1 MAPRLQRARAL
12 PIDSPPQVPSR
23 THELSRTSDDAFRLL
38 VESVR
43 DYAIFM
49 LDPGGFVATWN
60 IGAERI
66 KGYRAEDIIG
76 KHFSRFYPSEDVR
89 SGKCEHELAV
99 AEREGRFEDEGWR
112 LRKDGSR
119 FWANVVITALHD
131 PRGKLV
137 GFAKVT
143 RDLTERRRAE
153 EERVRLEAER
163 AARDATERA
172 RVSLVTTLRS
182 IGDAVIAT
190 DPRGLVTMMNHV
202 AEGLTG
208 WSEGDARGRPLGEV
222 FHIVNEHTR
231 AIVESPVDKVLES
244 GVIVGLANHTV
255 LLARGGEEIA
265 IDDSGAPIRAGNGPI
280 EGVILVFRD
289 VRDRKAEETRRSFL
303 ADASAALGDSLD
315 YEVTVRKI
323 AALAVPRIADWCA
336 VDIVEAAELRPKRL
350 AVAHVDPTKVALA
363 LELDAKYPPR
373 PDAQTGVPNVLR
385 TGRAE
390 LIREVTDEMLVAAC
404 VDEEQLRIARSLGLR
419 SAMIVPLVARGRVLG
434 AVTFAW
440 AGHGRLYDQRD
451 LELAEEVGR
460 RCAHAIERARLF
472 ASEQTARQNA
482 DVANRAKDEFLAVLS
497 HELRTPLN
505 SIMGWSKM
513 MASPSF
519 DERRRI
525 HATEAVERNAVAMAQ
540 LIEDLLD
547 MSRIVSGKMR
557 LDVQAVDVSRI
568 MEAALETV
576 RPASEARDINIT
588 RELARGLPRLKG
600 DPARLQQVIWNLL
613 SNAVKFTPRGGTVR
627 TELRQSESTLE
638 ISVSDTGD
646 GIAPD
651 FLPHVFDP
659 FRQQE
664 AGTTRKRGGLGL
676 GLAITRQLIELHG
689 GRIEARSEGQGK
701 GSTFTVSLP
710 IPAVSRAERPSAEE
724 TSRREHAAP
733 IECPPQLEGLRV
745 LVVDDDV
752 DSRELVEAVL
762 QDCGSLVTT
771 AGSVDGALEVL
782 GRQVPDLLVSDIGMP
797 NRDGLDLIRAVRAL
811 PPGEGGDVPA
821 VALTAYA
828 RAEDR
833 REMLAAGYST
843 TVSKPVEPTEI
854 LAVVASLTRPAS
866 KHRV

>member
-1 MAPRLQRARAL
+1 DGSAFAPWASL
-12 PIDSPPQVPSR
+12 PIDQSASS
-23 THELSRTSDDAFRLL
+23 THELSRASDDAFRLL
-38 VESVR
+38 VEGVR

-60 IGAERI
+60 VGAERI

-76 KHFSRFYPSEDVR
+76 QHFSRFYPAEDVR
-89 SGKCEHELAV
+89 AGKCEYELAV
-99 AEREGRFEDEGWR
+99 ADREGRFEDEGWR

-119 FWANVVITALHD
+119 FWANVVITALRD
-131 PRGKLV
+131 PGGKLV

-163 AARDATERA
+163 AARDASERA

-190 DPRGLVTMMNHV
+190 DPRGLVTVMNHV
-202 AEGLTG
+202 AESLTG

-231 AIVESPVDKVLES
+231 ALVESPVDKVLES

-255 LLARGGEEIA
+255 LVARGGEEIA

-289 VRDRKAEETRRSFL
+289 VRDRKAEEARRSFL
-303 ADASAALGDSLD
+303 ADASTALGESLD
-315 YEVTVRKI
+315 YEVTLRQI
-323 AALAVPRIADWCA
+323 AALAVPRLADWCA
-336 VDIVEAAELRPKRL
+336 VDIVEPPDLRPRRL

-363 LELDAKYPPR
+363 LELGAKYPPR
-373 PDAQTGVPNVLR
+373 PDAPTGVASVLR

-390 LIREVTDEMLVAAC
+390 LVRDVTDAMLVAAC
-404 VDEEQLRIARSLGLR
+404 VDDEQLRIARSLGLR
-419 SAMIVPLVARGRVLG
+419 SALIVPLIGQEGVLG
-434 AVTFAW
+434 ALTFVRT
-440 AGHGRLYDQRD
+440 GHGRHYGQHDV
-451 LELAEEVGR
+451 EFAEEVAR
-460 RCAHAIERARLF
+460 RCANAIERARLF
-472 ASEQTARQNA
+472 ASEQTARRNA

-513 MASPSF
+513 MASPGF
-519 DERRRI
+519 EEKRRT
-525 HATEAVERNAVAMAQ
+525 HAIEAVERNAVAMAQ

-557 LDVQAVDVSRI
+557 LDVQAVDLSRI
-568 MEAALETV
+568 VEAALETV
-576 RPASEARDINIT
+576 RPAADARDIQVV
-588 RELARGLPRLKG
+588 RALAPGLPRLRG
-600 DPARLQQVIWNLL
+600 DPARLQQVVWNLL

-627 TELRQSESTLE
+627 AELHPSESESTVE
-638 ISVSDTGD
+638 ISVADTGD
-646 GIAPD
+646 GIAPN
-651 FLPHVFDP
+651 FLPYVFDA

-676 GLAITRQLIELHG
+676 GLAITRQLVELHG
-689 GRIEARSEGQGK
+689 GRIEARSEGRGK
-701 GSTFTVSLP
+701 GSTFTVFLP
-710 IPAVSRAERPSAEE
+710 IPAVARAQCPTPEE
-724 TSRREHAAP
+724 ASRREHGASL
-733 IECPPQLEGLRV
+733 ECPPQLQGLRV

-752 DSRELVEAVL
+752 DSRDLVEAVL
-762 QDCGSLVTT
+762 QDCGSVVTT
-771 AGSVDGALEVL
+771 AGSVDEALHVL
-782 GRQVPDLLVSDIGMP
+782 DHEVPDVLVSDIGMP
-797 NRDGLDLIRAVRAL
+797 NRDGFDLIRAVRAR
-811 PPGEGGDVPA
+811 PPGAGGDVPA

-833 REMLAAGYST
+833 REMLEAGYST
-843 TVSKPVEPTEI
+843 TVSKPVEPAEI
-854 LAVVASLTRPAS
+854 IAVVTRLTRAAS
-866 KHRV
+866 